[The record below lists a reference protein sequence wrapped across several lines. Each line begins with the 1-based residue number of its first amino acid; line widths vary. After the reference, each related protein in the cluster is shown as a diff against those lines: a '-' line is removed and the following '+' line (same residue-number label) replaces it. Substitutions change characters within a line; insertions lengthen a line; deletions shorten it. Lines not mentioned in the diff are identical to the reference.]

1 MDNFLMK
8 PKIDFAFKE
17 LMTDAEIRI
26 GFLSA
31 VLNLKPQEI
40 KHTDILNT
48 YLKKEHEDDKQGI
61 LDVRISMND
70 NTEIDIEIQV
80 AKFPSWQARSLF
92 YWSKLYSKQ
101 IQSGQNYDTLKKCI
115 SISIL
120 DFELL
125 PIHKFYSCYHLAED
139 TDHSIYTDKI
149 EFYVIE
155 LPKIPEEFKNDNLI
169 LLWAK
174 FLNAERKEEFE
185 MIAKKDA
192 YIEKAYQHLQVI
204 SQDKEKRLEYET
216 REKAI
221 RDYNFLVR
229 KSKEEGL
236 EEGRM
241 EGRIEGR
248 MEGENR
254 VNELNSLLLQNKRY
268 EDLERATKD
277 YEFQK

>member
-92 YWSKLYSKQ
+92 YWSKLYSEQ

-149 EFYVIE
+149 EFHVIE

-192 YIEKAYQHLQVI
+192 YIEKAYQHLQII

-221 RDYNFLVR
+221 RDYNFLIK

-236 EEGRM
+236 EEGRIEGKR
-241 EGRIEGR
+241 EGRIEG
-248 MEGENR
+248 
-254 VNELNSLLLQNKRY
+254 
-268 EDLERATKD
+268 ERD
-277 YEFQK
+277 

>member
-92 YWSKLYSKQ
+92 YWSKLYSEQ

-149 EFYVIE
+149 EFHVIE

-192 YIEKAYQHLQVI
+192 YIEKAYQHLQII

-221 RDYNFLVR
+221 RDYNFLIK

-236 EEGRM
+236 EEGRIEGKR
-241 EGRIEGR
+241 EGR
-248 MEGENR
+248 
-254 VNELNSLLLQNKRY
+254 
-268 EDLERATKD
+268 
-277 YEFQK
+277 

>member
-1 MDNFLMK
+1 
-8 PKIDFAFKE
+8 
-17 LMTDAEIRI
+17 
-26 GFLSA
+26 
-31 VLNLKPQEI
+31 
-40 KHTDILNT
+40 
-48 YLKKEHEDDKQGI
+48 
-61 LDVRISMND
+61 
-70 NTEIDIEIQV
+70 
-80 AKFPSWQARSLF
+80 
-92 YWSKLYSKQ
+92 
-101 IQSGQNYDTLKKCI
+101 
-115 SISIL
+115 
-120 DFELL
+120 
-125 PIHKFYSCYHLAED
+125 
-139 TDHSIYTDKI
+139 
-149 EFYVIE
+149 
-155 LPKIPEEFKNDNLI
+155 
-169 LLWAK
+169 
-174 FLNAERKEEFE
+174 

>member
-17 LMTDAEIRI
+17 LMTDADIRI

-31 VLNLKPQEI
+31 ILNLKPQEI

-70 NTEIDIEIQV
+70 DTEIDIEIQV

-92 YWSKLYSKQ
+92 YWSKMYSEQ
-101 IQSGQNYDTLKKCI
+101 IQSGQDYDTLKKCI

-125 PIHKFYSCYHLAED
+125 SINNFYSCYHLAED
-139 TDHSIYTDKI
+139 TEHSIYTDKI
-149 EFYVIE
+149 EFHVIE
-155 LPKIPEEFKNDNLI
+155 LPKIPEELKNDNLI

-221 RDYNFLVR
+221 RDYNFLIK
-229 KSKEEGL
+229 KSL
-236 EEGRM
+236 E
-241 EGRIEGR
+241 EGR

-268 EDLERATKD
+268 EDLERSTKD
-277 YEFQK
+277 NEFQKQLMREYGIIND

>member
-1 MDNFLMK
+1 MRVCL
-8 PKIDFAFKE
+8 
-17 LMTDAEIRI
+17 
-26 GFLSA
+26 LSTN
-31 VLNLKPQEI
+31 VFHNI
-40 KHTDILNT
+40 
-48 YLKKEHEDDKQGI
+48 
-61 LDVRISMND
+61 
-70 NTEIDIEIQV
+70 EIDIEIQV

-92 YWSKLYSKQ
+92 YWSKLYSEQ
-101 IQSGQNYDTLKKCI
+101 IQSGQDYDKLKKCI

-125 PIHKFYSCYHLAED
+125 HINKFYSCYHLAED
-139 TDHSIYTDKI
+139 ADHSIYTDKI
-149 EFYVIE
+149 EFHVIE
-155 LPKIPEEFKNDNLI
+155 LPKIPEELKNDNLI

-277 YEFQK
+277 YEFQKQLMREYGIINDSL